1 MVGRDKDFA
10 EEFFLHVVKTKQ
22 SKQAKSREK
31 RIHKIRKKARGKL
44 KEREKEKEKEK
55 EIEKIKEKEFEPETR
70 LMPPRKK
77 PPIAPLPAEIE
88 HAPEPPAKLL
98 MGPAGSPPEPPKFPS
113 PKMLEPPRLPTPP
126 KFFEQEMK
134 IQPSVNLGKINKFI
148 TDPTVQAIQCDGSF
162 MPLKILK
169 KDETI
174 DTDIELN
181 DREITDII
189 NAFARHV
196 GKEVKGPVFKASIKG
211 LMISAVV
218 SDFIGTKFMI
228 TKK

>member
-1 MVGRDKDFA
+1 MREKDFT

-22 SKQAKSREK
+22 AKQAKRRDK
-31 RIHKIRKKARGKL
+31 RIHKVRKKIKKKL
-44 KEREKEKEKEK
+44 KEKEK
-55 EIEKIKEKEFEPETR
+55 EIEKIREHELRPELRHEIKPGMKITE
-70 LMPPRKK
+70 RKK
-77 PPIAPLPAEIE
+77 PPIEPIPVELE
-88 HAPEPPAKLL
+88 HAPEPPAELL
-98 MGPAGSPPEPPKFPS
+98 MSPPKVPEPKLS
-113 PKMLEPPRLPTPP
+113 LPRLPKLPQPP
-126 KFFEQEMK
+126 KFFETGVK
-134 IQPSVNLGKINKFI
+134 IHPSLNLGKLNDFI
-148 TDPTVQAIQCDGSF
+148 TDPTIQAIQCDGSF

-196 GKEVKGPVFKASIKG
+196 SKEVKGPVFKASIKG

-218 SDFIGTKFMI
+218 SEFIGTKFII

>member
-1 MVGRDKDFA
+1 MAGRDKDFA

-31 RIHKIRKKARGKL
+31 RIHKIRKKARGRI
-44 KEREKEKEKEK
+44 KEREKGKEKEKET
-55 EIEKIKEKEFEPETR
+55 EKIKEKEFEPETR
-70 LMPPRKK
+70 LAPPRKK
-77 PPIAPLPAEIE
+77 PPIAPMPAELE

-98 MGPAGSPPEPPKFPS
+98 MGPGPPEPPT
-113 PKMLEPPRLPTPP
+113 PKMPEPPKLPALP
-126 KFFEQEMK
+126 KFFEQEMR

-174 DTDIELN
+174 DTDMELN

-218 SDFIGTKFMI
+218 SDFIGTKFII